1 MDTRRLADIL
11 EKVQTGE
18 LSPEAAADALRI
30 LPFDTLDTY
39 ARVDH
44 HRELRSGI
52 PEIVY
57 GESKTAEHIAALM
70 TSLAAGGGGALAT
83 RIDRDKASEVAGRL
97 ERVEYRERARCLV
110 IWPETPRPP
119 GRGPVAVV
127 SAGTSDLPIAD
138 EAATCLEFLGHQ
150 VRRADDVGIAGLQ
163 RLVAASESLRDCTAA
178 IAVAGFEGALPSA
191 LAGLIPAPVIAVPTS
206 VGYGVGL
213 GGFAALITMLA
224 GCSPGV
230 IAVNIDNGIGAA
242 VAAARINRA

>member
-1 MDTRRLADIL
+1 MDTRRLAEIL
-11 EKVQTGE
+11 EKVRSGE
-18 LSPEAAADALRI
+18 LSPEAAAETLRI
-30 LPFDTLDTY
+30 LPFAALDSY

-44 HRELRSGI
+44 HRELRTGT

-70 TSLAAGGGGALAT
+70 ESMAAGGGGALAT
-83 RIDRDKASEVAGRL
+83 RVDPEKAAAVA
-97 ERVEYRERARCLV
+97 EIVDAVEYRERARSLV
-110 IWPETPRPP
+110 MWPQTPRPA
-119 GRGPVAVV
+119 GRGPIAVV
-127 SAGTSDLPIAD
+127 SAGTSDLPVAD
-138 EAATCLEFLGHQ
+138 EAATALEFLGAE
-150 VRRADDVGIAGLQ
+150 VRRADDIGIAGLQ
-163 RLVAASESLRDCTAA
+163 RVVEAAEGLRECTVA

-230 IAVNIDNGIGAA
+230 IAVNIDNGVGAA
-242 VAAARINRA
+242 VAAARINR